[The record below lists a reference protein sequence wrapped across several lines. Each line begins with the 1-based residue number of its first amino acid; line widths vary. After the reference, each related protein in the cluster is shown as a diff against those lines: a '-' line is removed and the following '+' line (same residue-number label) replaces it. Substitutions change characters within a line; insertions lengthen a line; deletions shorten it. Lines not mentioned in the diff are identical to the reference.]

1 MRRQADDAPVLKHG
15 TARFTL
21 RPMDRLLDGTLRG
34 HRTVL
39 RLLKFAI
46 VLANV
51 RTLVEDATL
60 WRIDRDGGNHLNT
73 ARANPTD
80 LDLTAEVHIAQ
91 KSGR

>member
-21 RPMDRLLDGTLRG
+21 RPWIDSLTYLRG

-39 RLLKFAI
+39 RFLKFAI